1 MGNKNRFSLAHISI
15 ILKTDILETI

>member
-1 MGNKNRFSLAHISI
+1 MSI